1 MFLKDGN
8 IKEFGYEVSFSD
20 FMNYVDEIR
29 EEGVSVDI
37 HSNAISTLVHFDQF
51 DVGILE
57 WKNNKRQL
65 LLEDLTEQV
74 CGIFINMKYITKVV
88 RGIGFYADQFI
99 LIVQDNLMYR
109 FIVEC

>member
-8 IKEFGYEVSFSD
+8 LEEFGEEVSFSD
-20 FMNYVDEIR
+20 FMDYVDEVR

-37 HSNAISTLVHFDQF
+37 HSSAISTLIHFDQF
-51 DVGILE
+51 DAGVLK

-74 CGIFINMKYITKVV
+74 CGIFIDMKYITKVIM
-88 RGIGFYADQFI
+88 GLGFYSDQYI
-99 LIVQDNLMYR
+99 LILKHNIMYR
-109 FIVEC
+109 FIVEE

>member
-8 IKEFGYEVSFSD
+8 IKEFGIEVGFQE

-37 HSNAISTLVHFDQF
+37 HSLAISTLIHFDQF
-51 DVGILE
+51 DAGILKY
-57 WKNNKRQL
+57 KNNKRQL

-74 CGIFINMKYITKVV
+74 CGIFIDMKYITKVIMGV
-88 RGIGFYADQFI
+88 GFFADQFI
-99 LIVQDNLMYR
+99 LIVQNNLMYR
-109 FIVEC
+109 FIVEE